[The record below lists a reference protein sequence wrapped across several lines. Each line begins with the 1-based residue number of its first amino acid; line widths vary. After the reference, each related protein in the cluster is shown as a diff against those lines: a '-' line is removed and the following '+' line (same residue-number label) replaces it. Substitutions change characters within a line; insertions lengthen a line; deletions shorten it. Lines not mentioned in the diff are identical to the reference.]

1 MTTNKVIEIM
11 RTGDFTIAY
20 HDNDGGCFYKGKY
33 KYEDLPEEAD
43 YEFDLYG
50 HSKPFIKLY
59 IHKYKDDSKELNA
72 L

>member
-50 HSKPFIKLY
+50 QSSYLPEAV
-59 IHKYKDDSKELNA
+59 ELLTRA
-72 L
+72 LGGKSNSV